1 MADSRPAP
9 LSFRPPAR
17 IARDEEFDERL
28 FDQVALPSPAG
39 GTEPADEDVDDE
51 EEPPSAREGLPA
63 GFRMRADAHYVD
75 EVVSRRLADPILLIP
90 VGEIDGPYPLDND
103 LQPLVRS
110 VARFG
115 ILQPLLVRRR
125 AGRYEL
131 ISGVRRLAAAMAAG
145 LAEVPCLVYSADDGK
160 ARELA
165 EAANLLSQ
173 EQAPSPEAER
183 VPADAFAEL
192 TEQLGSIE
200 ACLHL
205 FGEQERPTRERVGIA
220 LIRTEV
226 RRAAWLA
233 QALAVLS
240 SEAPVSRR
248 TVDLQPLVRC
258 VVSSMTAEQSVTGVE
273 IEVTGL
279 DTGTVQGDEQTLAIA
294 LAGMIEA
301 VQAAAERCPGARV
314 VSALRAD
321 GDVMLLE
328 VGLAGGEL
336 PRAVRPAFLDL
347 QSPDRPGGTRTAI
360 GIKAASRV
368 AERHGGALRATDAGG
383 ARLVLS
389 LPAER

>member
-1 MADSRPAP
+1 

-28 FDQVALPSPAG
+28 FDQAGLSSPAG
-39 GTEPADEDVDDE
+39 NAEPADQDLDAE
-51 EEPPSAREGLPA
+51 EEPPPAREGLPA

-90 VGEIDGPYPLDND
+90 LGEIDGPHPLDDD
-103 LQPLVRS
+103 LQRLVRS

-145 LAEVPCLVYSADDGK
+145 LTEVPCLVCSADDGK

-173 EQAPSPEAER
+173 EQAPAPEAEPL
-183 VPADAFAEL
+183 PAEAFAEL

-205 FGEQERPTRERVGIA
+205 FGDRERPTRERVGMA

-226 RRAAWLA
+226 RRAAWLT

-240 SEAPVSRR
+240 SEAPVTGR
-248 TVDLQPLVRC
+248 TVDLQPLVRR
-258 VVSSMTAEQSVTGVE
+258 VVSGMTAEQSVTGVG

-279 DTGTVQGDEQTLAIA
+279 DSGIVQGDEQLLTIA
-294 LAGMIEA
+294 LGGMIEA

-314 VSALRAD
+314 TTALRAD
-321 GDVMLLE
+321 ANFMLVE

-336 PRAVRPAFLDL
+336 PSAVRKAFLDL
-347 QSPDRPGGTRTAI
+347 HSQDRPGGARAAI
-360 GIKAASRV
+360 GIMAASLV

-389 LPAER
+389 LPAEER